1 MKCIICLEEKESE
14 SFGEEHVIPEAIGGD
29 YIINNVCNSC
39 NSDLGQK
46 VDIKIIN
53 EFSSVCLRHEEDIRG
68 KSGSLPIIFP
78 GTFNNELD
86 EKEKYRLEHDEN
98 GKVQPVLIYKQPL
111 IEEVEE
117 DRYHIQIEFDD
128 SLSEDEMVKKSN
140 QIISKEMNRKGGKRY
155 GVVNSTVKKINAEIK
170 LSINR
175 EIATSDSFISIL
187 KMAYEFAASNINGY
201 VDDEKAIAIANVLSK
216 ASYSNALE
224 YVHMGVNS
232 RDFDMLYKSIPESHF
247 IIIDVFDGILGALVS
262 LHKIGSYAVK
272 LSSESFVIDNKP
284 SFKILINHL
293 KGKNFEILSMKEFV
307 DRYMLKT
314 LTR

>member
-14 SFGEEHVIPEAIGGD
+14 SFGKEHVIPEAIGGN

-39 NSDLGQK
+39 NSDLGKK

-78 GTFNNELD
+78 GTFNNKLD

-98 GKVQPVLIYKQPL
+98 GKIQPVLIYKRPL

-117 DRYHIQIEFDD
+117 DRYHIQMEFDG

-140 QIISKEMNRKGGKRY
+140 QIISKEMNRKGVVKY
-155 GVVNSTVKKINAEIK
+155 GVVNSTVKKTNSKIK
-170 LSINR
+170 ISIDR
-175 EIATSDSFISIL
+175 EIANSDSFISIL
-187 KMAYEFAASNINGY
+187 KMAYEFAVSNINGY
-201 VDDEKAIAIANVLSK
+201 IDDEKAIAIADVLSK

-224 YVHMGVNS
+224 YVHIGGNS
-232 RDFDMLYKSIPESHF
+232 RGFDMLCESIPRCHF
-247 IIIDVFDGILGALVS
+247 IIIHVFDGILWALVS
-262 LHKIGSYAVK
+262 LHKIGLYSVK
-272 LSSESFVIDNKP
+272 LSSESFIVDNKP
-284 SFKILINHL
+284 SFKILVNHL
-293 KGKNFEILSMKEFV
+293 SGENFEILSIKEFV
-307 DRYMLKT
+307 DRYMLKM
-314 LTR
+314 LI